1 VGRAFVLHL
10 DLKDFFPSVTY
21 ARVRGLLIAYGY
33 AYPVAATLAAL
44 CTEARRQPVEI
55 NGELFHV
62 PVGQRHCVQG
72 APTSPGLCNAMVLR
86 LDRRLA
92 GLVRKFQCN
101 YTRYADDLAFSGDAS
116 RGAMIGLRE
125 RATEIIR
132 AEGFEVNR
140 EKTSL
145 ASKGA
150 RQTVTGVVVNQ
161 VAGLS
166 RQDRRRLRAEAH
178 QRGLAEK
185 SGKPVSAE
193 AVARFEGKLA
203 YLAMLNPAQ
212 AEAIRRK
219 M

>member
-1 VGRAFVLHL
+1 
-10 DLKDFFPSVTY
+10 
-21 ARVRGLLIAYGY
+21 
-33 AYPVAATLAAL
+33 
-44 CTEARRQPVEI
+44 
-55 NGELFHV
+55 
-62 PVGQRHCVQG
+62 
-72 APTSPGLCNAMVLR
+72 
-86 LDRRLA
+86 
-92 GLVRKFQCN
+92 
-101 YTRYADDLAFSGDAS
+101 
-116 RGAMIGLRE
+116 
-125 RATEIIR
+125 
-132 AEGFEVNR
+132 VNR

-166 RQDRRRLRAEAH
+166 RQDRRRMRAEAH
-178 QRGLAEK
+178 QRRLAEK

-212 AEAIRRK
+212 AEAIRGR